1 MYIYIYIYNSY
12 IFIYIHI
19 FIHPQVL
26 YSTYLYMQIHPSR
39 RESGGGF
46 NLDLRQY
53 SHLGLDAN
61 VRPSS
66 QGGKSDEDSEN
77 KRIPWSLAGRYPKRR
92 LMVFKG
98 THCSINCA
106 KTPFPLIF

>member
-1 MYIYIYIYNSY
+1 MYIYIYLY
-12 IFIYIHI
+12 IFIYIYI

-46 NLDLRQY
+46 NLDPRQY
-53 SHLGLDAN
+53 SHLDAN

-98 THCSINCA
+98 TQCSINCA